1 MISSALIL
9 PPLRNYWHL
18 LLYAVGLRFAVRGG
32 CSWSL
37 FKAIAPSREGGSGG
51 DAIMK
56 VSCDYISGKL
66 ECL

>member
-9 PPLRNYWHL
+9 PPLCNYWHL

-37 FKAIAPSREGGSGG
+37 FKAIAPSREGVVV
-51 DAIMK
+51 MQ
-56 VSCDYISGKL
+56 
-66 ECL
+66 